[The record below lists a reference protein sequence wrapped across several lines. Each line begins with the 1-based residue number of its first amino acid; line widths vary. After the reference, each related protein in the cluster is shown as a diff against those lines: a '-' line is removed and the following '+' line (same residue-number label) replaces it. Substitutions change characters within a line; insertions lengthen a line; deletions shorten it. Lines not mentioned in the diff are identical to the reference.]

1 MKQPVVGLLPPLDPL
16 EVHSGA
22 IMGKRR
28 LPPRPPVPPLQS
40 LNVRSALEELLLPA
54 LSRPPCLIAFSGGRD
69 SSVILAASTEAARR
83 HGLDDP
89 IPLTLRYQA
98 HPRTWENEWQERTVR
113 HLGLTG
119 WEIIQIES
127 ELDALGSLAR
137 DVLVTHGLY
146 WPGNAQTMKVLM
158 DAAGTGS
165 LITGNGGDEAFTGM
179 IGNAAKRASIIQIVR
194 MNPIRNVVQ
203 YLPLEFLPRPWKKRI
218 LARRLLNMSWL
229 RPNALR
235 AIRRRYL
242 TRALEKR
249 GASRMLETLHENR
262 SFELARSAYDA
273 IASDTG
279 TLLCEP
285 FWDHRFHLAAM
296 ASLPHEGF
304 SSRNAAIAGFFGDL
318 LPPDVSSRST
328 KAVFT
333 EVFWGPASRAFA
345 EQWDGDGL
353 DPDLVDPARLRRE
366 WTKPRP
372 DFRSITPLQAAWLAT
387 GQRAL

>member
-1 MKQPVVGLLPPLDPL
+1 
-16 EVHSGA
+16 
-22 IMGKRR
+22 MGKRR
-28 LPPRPPVPPLQS
+28 LPPQPPAPPLQS

-54 LSRPPCLIAFSGGRD
+54 LSRPPCLVAFSGGRD

-89 IPLTLRYQA
+89 IPFTLRFSA

-113 HLGLTG
+113 HLGLRS
-119 WEIIQIES
+119 WETLQIES
-127 ELDALGSLAR
+127 ELDALGPLAR
-137 DVLVTHGLY
+137 EVLVTHGLY
-146 WPGNAQTMKVLM
+146 WPGNAQTMKVLTR
-158 DAAGTGS
+158 AAGAGS

-179 IGNAAKRASIIQIVR
+179 IGDAAQKASLLQIVR
-194 MNPIRNVVQ
+194 MNPMRSVAR

-229 RPNALR
+229 RPDALQ
-235 AIRRRYL
+235 AVRRRYL
-242 TRALEKR
+242 MKALEKR
-249 GASRMLETLHENR
+249 GTTSRILDTLHENR
-262 SFELARSAYDA
+262 SFELARSVYDA
-273 IASDTG
+273 IASDTD

-285 FWDHRFHLAAM
+285 FWDYRFHRAAM
-296 ASLPHEGF
+296 ASMPPEGF

-318 LPPDVSSRST
+318 LPPEASSRST

-333 EVFWGPASRAFA
+333 EVFWGPDSRAFA

-353 DPDLVDPARLRRE
+353 DHDLVDPDRLRRE
-366 WTKPRP
+366 WSKPRP

-387 GQRAL
+387 GHRAP